1 MIQDMKLKV
10 KLYGTLGDHIPG
22 HKASEGMEVEIPNE
36 ASVKNL
42 LDLLEI
48 SESRAGVLVVE
59 GRILKRDDRIPPGV
73 EVSIF
78 QTVHGG

>member
-1 MIQDMKLKV
+1 MKVRV
-10 KLYGTLGDHIPG
+10 KLYGTLGGHIPG
-22 HKASEGMEVEIPNE
+22 HKASEGIEVEIPNG

-48 SESRAGVLVVE
+48 SEGRGAVLVVE

-73 EVSIF
+73 EVSVF